1 MGLAFRWVGFGLE
14 VTRPK
19 GPFTKGVGLGC
30 PGFGLGRKGP
40 KALGLDG
47 LPDFEGEG
55 RISAGEFPSSDGA
68 QNSTKT
74 CHSIY
79 QIEAPKVRNRN
90 IPLVPVIVVG
100 VGRKTAWKPRVS
112 AGNWVRFKRV

>member
-1 MGLAFRWVGFGLE
+1 MGLGLE
-14 VTRPK
+14 RPK
-19 GPFTKGVGLGC
+19 GL
-30 PGFGLGRKGP
+30 GFGGSSDSK
-40 KALGLDG
+40 
-47 LPDFEGEG
+47 EGEG
-55 RISAGEFPSSDGA
+55 RIYAGEFPSSDGA

-90 IPLVPVIVVG
+90 IPLVSVIVVG

-112 AGNWVRFKRV
+112 AGNWVRFK